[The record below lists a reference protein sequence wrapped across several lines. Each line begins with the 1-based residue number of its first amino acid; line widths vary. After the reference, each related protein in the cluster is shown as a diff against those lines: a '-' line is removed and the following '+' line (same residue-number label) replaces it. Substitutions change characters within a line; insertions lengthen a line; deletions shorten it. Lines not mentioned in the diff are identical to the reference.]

1 MPFGQTLWKPTKEG
15 IALRLSEWPTFKE
28 AVNKLHRDNP
38 TVASFTPCFL
48 NLDQATPE
56 LIAECSECS
65 PYRSTSA

>member
-1 MPFGQTLWKPTKEG
+1 MSFGQTLWKPTKEV

-48 NLDQATPE
+48 NHATPQ